1 MLRGVAAPWWIGGGW
16 ALELALGLEPRA
28 HRDLDVVMFRP
39 DAPAL
44 ARHLTGWDLRLARAG
59 SLRPWDG
66 RHVEPEE
73 HAFWVRRSAA
83 EPWLLDVKLEA
94 VEDGEWVYRRDP
106 RVRRPVTEIGVE
118 IGGLPLLRPEIALL
132 YALGSNDRSEAP
144 QLRAATARLA
154 PEAAAWLEAALSYPA
169 P

>member
-1 MLRGVAAPWWIGGGW
+1 MEAPWWIGGGW

-28 HRDLDVVMFRP
+28 HRDVDVVMLRP

-44 ARHLTGWDLRLARAG
+44 ARHLRGWDLRLARAG

-66 RHVEPEE
+66 GHVEPEE
-73 HAFWVRRSAA
+73 HAFWARRSAA
-83 EPWLLDVKLEA
+83 EPWLLDVKLEM
-94 VEDGEWVYRRDP
+94 VENGEWVYRRDG

-118 IGGLPLLRPEIALL
+118 AGGLPVLRPEITLV
-132 YALGSNDRSEAP
+132 YALGSDDRSQVP

-154 PEAAAWLEAALSYPA
+154 PEAAAWIEAALPVRRGL
-169 P
+169 